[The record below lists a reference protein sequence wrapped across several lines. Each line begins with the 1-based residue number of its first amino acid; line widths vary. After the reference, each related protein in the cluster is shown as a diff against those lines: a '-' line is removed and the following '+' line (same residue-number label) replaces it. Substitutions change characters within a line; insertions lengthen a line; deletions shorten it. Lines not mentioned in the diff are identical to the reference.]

1 PLPGLKGQSPRFRA
15 RWAPPEGF
23 RAGMRIGKI
32 SPYLRHVGIEGERF
46 FEVGECLVVGLLALR
61 LVPELGPGF
70 AGVID
75 GIEILRPAMCSA
87 LALCLLELEIEGVR
101 YLPGHLRLEGKQ
113 ILSTPVEA
121 FRPEIRTRLCIEE
134 LHGHAHLALG
144 TAHAAFQDITH
155 AQL

>member
-1 PLPGLKGQSPRFRA
+1 
-15 RWAPPEGF
+15 
-23 RAGMRIGKI
+23 
-32 SPYLRHVGIEGERF
+32 
-46 FEVGECLVVGLLALR
+46 LR

-70 AGVID
+70 ASVID
-75 GIEILRPAMCSA
+75 GLEILRPAMCSA

-121 FRPEIRTRLCIEE
+121 FRPEMRTRLCIEE
-134 LHGHAHLALG
+134 LRGHAHLAFG

-155 AQL
+155 AQLSPELLHVHCLAAVGLHGVARDHESALETRQVCGQIFG